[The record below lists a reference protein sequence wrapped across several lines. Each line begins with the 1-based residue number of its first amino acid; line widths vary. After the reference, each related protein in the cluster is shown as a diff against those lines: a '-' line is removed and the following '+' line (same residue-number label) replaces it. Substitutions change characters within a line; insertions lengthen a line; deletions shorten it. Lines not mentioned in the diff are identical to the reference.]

1 MFRRSIV
8 LLFILFALTLPVQGQ
23 PGPETLTVFAA
34 ASLADAFEEIALTF
48 EAAHQG
54 VDVVFNFAGSS
65 TLAAQLAEGAPADV
79 FASANTRQMT
89 AARDAGRI
97 GGEEQTFAR
106 NRLVLIVP
114 ADNPAHILTL
124 RGLAEP
130 GVQLVLAS
138 PGVPVRDYADAMLES
153 MAASPLY
160 GEDYRS
166 AVLANLVSEE
176 DNVRQVAAKVALGEA
191 DAGIVYLSDVT
202 PDIREQVRMLY
213 IPNRFNTLAA
223 YPIAVTNDAANPE
236 LAQAF
241 VDFVRSGEGQAIL
254 DAWGFIRVAGS

>member
-1 MFRRSIV
+1 MFRRAVIT
-8 LLFILFALTLPVQGQ
+8 LFILLIFQIPVHSQHGA
-23 PGPETLTVFAA
+23 GTLTVFAA
-34 ASLADAFEEIALTF
+34 ASLADAFEEIALAF
-48 EAAHQG
+48 EAAHPG

-65 TLAAQLAEGAPADV
+65 TLATQLAEGAPADV
-79 FASANTRQMT
+79 FASANARQMT

-97 GGEEQTFAR
+97 GGQEQIFAR

-124 RGLAEP
+124 RDLAAP
-130 GVQLVLAS
+130 GIQLVLAA
-138 PGVPVRDYADAMLES
+138 PGVPVRDYADAMLDR

-160 GEDYRS
+160 GGTYRS
-166 AVLANLVSEE
+166 AVLANLASEE

-202 PDIREQVRMLY
+202 PDIREQVQTLS
-213 IPNRFNTLAA
+213 IPSRFNTLAT
-223 YPIAVTNDAANPE
+223 YPIAVTNDPVDLD

-241 VDFVRSGEGQAIL
+241 VNYVLSDEGQAAL
-254 DAWGFIRVAGS
+254 NSWGFIRAPRP